1 MARRAQGSASVN
13 MTIKIKNKFFAE
25 GGKQYL
31 DLLTSKEFPEG
42 LGDLSWEFAMLSVD
56 IDNIYKAY
64 AKERKL
70 FTKAYETYA
79 KKLIEELGEEDKING
94 QGKVIRPDNPNHAK
108 FMNDEERLKLEED
121 VKAKMEALSDR
132 EFTLEAKIIV
142 KLEDLKK
149 LGVSPATL
157 KVLSVLLD
165 VRK

>member
-1 MARRAQGSASVN
+1 

-25 GGKQYL
+25 GGKQHL

-56 IDNIYKAY
+56 IDNIHKAY
-64 AKERKL
+64 DKERKL

-79 KKLIEELGEEDKING
+79 KKLLEELGVDEG

-149 LGVSPATL
+149 LSVSPSTL
-157 KVLSVLLD
+157 RVLSVLLD
-165 VRK
+165 VRNT